1 MPFVYSM
8 NIVVV
13 LIFIVCI
20 LIFIENRRC
29 AVCLVGSC
37 SNGPPCIVHYSYIMD
52 NIWCSLRGVIRLCL
66 CGLLMRSSGSLRM
79 GGLPC
84 PYTRT

>member
-1 MPFVYSM
+1 MAVACFQVENSPLDHLPPQGCESMSLFGVGGPCPMPFVYSM

-20 LIFIENRRC
+20 LIFIESRRC

-52 NIWCSLRGVIRLCL
+52 NV
-66 CGLLMRSSGSLRM
+66 
-79 GGLPC
+79 
-84 PYTRT
+84 

>member
-8 NIVVV
+8 NIVAV

-29 AVCLVGSC
+29 TVCFVGSC
-37 SNGPPCIVHYSYIMD
+37 SNGPPCVVHYSYIY
-52 NIWCSLRGVIRLCL
+52 NGQHIVLIE
-66 CGLLMRSSGSLRM
+66 
-79 GGLPC
+79 GGDPIVFVWPVDAKLGAV
-84 PYTRT
+84 

>member
-8 NIVVV
+8 NIVAV

-29 AVCLVGSC
+29 TVCLVGSC
-37 SNGPPCIVHYSYIMD
+37 SNGPPCTVH
-52 NIWCSLRGVIRLCL
+52 
-66 CGLLMRSSGSLRM
+66 
-79 GGLPC
+79 
-84 PYTRT
+84 